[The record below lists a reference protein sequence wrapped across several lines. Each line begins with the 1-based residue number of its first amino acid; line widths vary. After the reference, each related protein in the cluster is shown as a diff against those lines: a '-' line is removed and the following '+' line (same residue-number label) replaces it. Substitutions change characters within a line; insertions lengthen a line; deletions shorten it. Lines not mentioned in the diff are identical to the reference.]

1 MKRKHHI
8 LTLWI
13 VAICL
18 LMAGGALAGSAAA
31 SPVGHGRMA
40 PLRMFDPA
48 LSLVGEFAPGSVGVP
63 GEQVVWTITV
73 VNTGS
78 AAGTDILIT
87 DTLNANLRID
97 RVEMDLGT
105 YSVNGQTVVFDIPTL
120 NPGDTAQMR
129 LTTTVLDGPG
139 DGLLVNQV
147 VLTGQGPDG
156 TVTDRAITQVS
167 MPTRLP
173 STGYPPPEDLP
184 GEGEPSVFAVG
195 LVALASVLA
204 TAYIVWR
211 RANNPILHS

>member
-1 MKRKHHI
+1 MSRKHQI

-18 LMAGGALAGSAAA
+18 LVVGGSLARSAAA
-31 SPVGHGRMA
+31 SPVDHERVA
-40 PLRMFDPA
+40 IQAVFDPA

-73 VNTGS
+73 VNTGD

-87 DTLNANLRID
+87 DTLNANMRID
-97 RVEMDLGT
+97 QVEMDLGT
-105 YSVNGQTVVFDIPTL
+105 YSANGQTVVFDIPAL
-120 NPGDTAQMR
+120 NPCDTAQMR
-129 LTTTVLDGPG
+129 LTTTVLSGPG

-147 VLTGQGPDG
+147 VLTGQGPGG
-156 TVTDRAITQVS
+156 TVTDRAITQLS

-184 GEGEPSVFAVG
+184 GEGEPSVFMVG

-204 TAYIVWR
+204 TAYMVWR
-211 RANNPILHS
+211 RANTPLWYS